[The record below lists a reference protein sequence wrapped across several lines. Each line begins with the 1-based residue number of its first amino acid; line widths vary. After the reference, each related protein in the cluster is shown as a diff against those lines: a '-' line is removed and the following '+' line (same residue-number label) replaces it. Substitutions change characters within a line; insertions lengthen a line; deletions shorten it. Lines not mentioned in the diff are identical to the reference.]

1 MVLTE
6 SEHIQPM
13 SKRPSFVRLALLIV
27 GSLLFSLSV
36 VNIFIPV
43 FGFPRPLFWMG
54 FIFALAGGGIYYGRE
69 WLAVRAARI
78 TVKTIIYAPLLAFLF
93 GIVLLFVPVQP
104 LGRIAAHRDIAS
116 GIYKVIIPVTPWRD
130 ELTQVL
136 KDQYGV
142 TTRLSGGSLTT
153 IFQSTYNSGY
163 QSVVLTALKDKYGRD
178 VVKERTEELEAEWKR
193 EFETKNNKMKPKR
206 PNRE

>member
-1 MVLTE
+1 MAALLMNLTE
-6 SEHIQPM
+6 GKHIQPM
-13 SKRPSFVRLALLIV
+13 FKRPSFVRLALLIV

-43 FGFPRPLFWMG
+43 FGFPRPFFWMG
-54 FIFALAGGGIYYGRE
+54 FIFVLAGGGIYFGRA

-116 GIYKVIIPVTPWRD
+116 GTYKVIIPLRPWRD
-130 ELTQVL
+130 ELTKEL
-136 KDQYGV
+136 KDQYRI
-142 TTRLSGGSLTT
+142 TTRLSGGCFTT
-153 IFQSTYNSGY
+153 TFQSTYDSGY
-163 QSVVLTALKDKYGRD
+163 QSVVLKALKDKYGRD
-178 VVKERTEELEAEWKR
+178 VVKECTEKVEAEWKR
-193 EFETKNNKMKPKR
+193 DFQEKTMKR
-206 PNRE
+206 N